1 VTEAELNLKSMLEVT
16 KRSGSSSSDS
26 KRERFLH
33 AAVTVLRHNAIS
45 THHHALHQ
53 QQQQQQLY
61 SAANSSVVDVSGAS
75 ALPLGSV
82 TALLSEMCDV
92 VKPPRRLPRFAVLLR
107 RAPTQEEFFRGNLPT
122 NPIYSSDVAVV
133 SGKCDS
139 PQAQFH

>member
-1 VTEAELNLKSMLEVT
+1 MLDIT

-26 KRERFLH
+26 RRERFLH
-33 AAVTVLRHNAIS
+33 AAVTVLRNNAIS

-53 QQQQQQLY
+53 QQQY
-61 SAANSSVVDVSGAS
+61 SAAYSSSAAVDVSGAS

-133 SGKCDS
+133 SGKCDA
-139 PQAQFH
+139 PQAQYQ

>member
-1 VTEAELNLKSMLEVT
+1 MLEVT
-16 KRSGSSSSDS
+16 KRSSNSTTDS

-45 THHHALHQ
+45 AHHHALHQ
-53 QQQQQQLY
+53 QQQQLY
-61 SAANSSVVDVSGAS
+61 SAAYSSSASDVSGAS

-133 SGKCDS
+133 SGKCDA
-139 PQAQFH
+139 PRAQLQ

>member
-16 KRSGSSSSDS
+16 KRSSNSTTDS

-45 THHHALHQ
+45 AHHHALHQ
-53 QQQQQQLY
+53 QQQLY
-61 SAANSSVVDVSGAS
+61 SAAYSSSASDVSGAS

-139 PQAQFH
+139 PRAQL